1 MIITIRKFIFLSLLL
16 GPIYANASIVID
28 GKLDEAEWQQ
38 AQTIDELT
46 IINPFSLE
54 TPDYQTKVLI
64 HSDES
69 GIYFGFIN
77 QQPNETRDRRRHA
90 RDGLRE
96 NHDRNVVVV
105 DLDNTG
111 NTAYMLGIA
120 LGKSVLDYTITNE
133 NEIDGDWDGEW
144 FAETSEN
151 DENWYSEFF
160 IPWNMAPMNKQ
171 DEEKRTIGVSVSRM
185 IQHLGIGIG
194 FPAASF
200 QRSEFLSVLHKV
212 EVVQAN
218 PKSLDFFPYTVANN
232 DFITDESSFD
242 AGTEIIYNTGSGGEL
257 VATINPDFGQVE
269 SDNIVINYSPRE
281 TFYSDKRPFFTQSQ
295 SMFNIELDWYPG
307 FELYSMLH
315 TRRIGARPLYDCAK
329 YSEAQGGSDDLE
341 DQCNASKLNTNGIDM
356 AFKFTQRGEST
367 DFGAFATFEK
377 DEDFSEGS
385 NFYAFRTIHNVGNH
399 RIGHM
404 ATHADKS
411 FIDRQ
416 ATVNTIDYQYIS
428 DSGLRI
434 EHINM
439 FSNISDED
447 SGFGSRTMAMH
458 RPNKEW
464 RYGAEIYYFSDDL
477 NVNDMG
483 YLWRNDL
490 MAYGATIGYTKTDF
504 EDQSISK
511 SRSYNFDY
519 WDQNNAEH
527 ENLEQFYSFNFWQ
540 SFKSTSSISIQSNL
554 SSKGKDDEIT
564 QGSLNSPFLRTG
576 NGGNIDF
583 DYRSP
588 QYGPW
593 KYSFGFG
600 VERKNYYAYTDRR
613 RSASVGLG
621 YNPRDNVRTWLRLN
635 HRHRSNWT
643 IRTNED
649 LYGTFAQKRF
659 SLNTGVTWYRTEK
672 EEFTLKVET
681 VSFRNQNGQSWQIDA
696 NGYLKKSDQ
705 DAQSI
710 NLGSLAFQIRYR
722 REIAPLSNIYLVYTR
737 GGSVFFDD
745 EAGNSRIISDTW
757 DEPQGNRFAA
767 KIRYRF

>member
-38 AQTIDELT
+38 AQSIDELT

-64 HSDES
+64 HSDEN

-77 QQPNETRDRRRHA
+77 QQPNETRDRRSHA

-242 AGTEIIYNTGSGGEL
+242 AGSEIIYNTGSGGEL

-315 TRRIGARPLYDCAK
+315 TRRIGARPLYDCTK

-416 ATVNTIDYQYIS
+416 ATVNIIDYQYLS

-490 MAYGATIGYTKTDF
+490 MAYGATVGYTRTDF

-511 SRSYNFDY
+511 SRSYNVDY

-527 ENLEQFYSFNFWQ
+527 ENLEQFYSFSFSQ
-540 SFKSTSSISIQSNL
+540 SFKSTSNIFIQSNI

-564 QGSLNSPFLRTG
+564 QGSQISPFLRTG

-613 RSASVGLG
+613 RSASAGLG

-643 IRTNED
+643 IRTGED
-649 LYGTFAQKRF
+649 LYGTFSQKRL
-659 SLNTGVTWYRTEK
+659 SVNTGVTWYRTEK
-672 EEFTLKVET
+672 EEFTLKVQT
-681 VSFRNQNGQSWQIDA
+681 VSFRNQNGQSWQIDGS
-696 NGYLKKSDQ
+696 GYLKKSDQ

>member
-1 MIITIRKFIFLSLLL
+1 MKQSIKIFLLALAFC
-16 GPIYANASIVID
+16 PIILSAEILID
-28 GKLDEAEWQQ
+28 GKLDEEEWKV
-38 AQTIDELT
+38 AQNIDEFVV
-46 IINPFSLE
+46 INPFSLD
-54 TPDYQTKVLI
+54 TPDLDTRVLI
-64 HSDES
+64 HSDEK

-77 QQPNETRDRRRHA
+77 SQTPETRDRRRHA

-96 NHDRNVVVV
+96 THDRNFVVV

-111 NTAYMLGIA
+111 NTAYMLGVA
-120 LGKSVLDYTITNE
+120 LGGSVLDYTITNE
-133 NEIDGDWDGEW
+133 KQLDGDWDGEW
-144 FAETSEN
+144 FAAISEN
-151 DENWYSEFF
+151 EENWYSEFF

-171 DEEKRTIGVSVSRM
+171 EGDSRTIGVSVARM
-185 IQHLGIGIG
+185 IQHLGITIG
-194 FPAASF
+194 FPGISYS
-200 QRSEFLSVLHKV
+200 RSEFLSVLNKV

-232 DFITDESSFD
+232 DFINDESTFD
-242 AGTEIIYNTGSGGEL
+242 AGTEVIYNTGAGGEL

-269 SDNIVINYSPRE
+269 SDNVVINYSPRE

-295 SMFNIELDWYPG
+295 SIFDIELDWYPG
-307 FELYSMLH
+307 FELYSILH
-315 TRRIGARPLYDCAK
+315 TRRIGARPLYDCSQ
-329 YSEAQGGSDDLE
+329 YSESEGGSDDLE
-341 DQCNASKLNTNGIDM
+341 DQCNASKVNTNDIDM

-385 NFYAFRTIHNVGNH
+385 NFYAFRTIHNVGKH

-404 ATHADKS
+404 ATHADKA

-416 ATVNTIDYQYIS
+416 ATVNTIDYQYLS
-428 DSGLRI
+428 DNGLKI

-477 NVNDMG
+477 NINDMG

-490 MAYGATIGYTKTDF
+490 MAYGATLGYTRTDF

-511 SRSYNFDY
+511 SRSYNIDY

-527 ENLEQFYSFNFWQ
+527 ENLEQFYSFSFSQ
-540 SFKSTSSISIQSNL
+540 RFKSTSNIFIQSNI

-564 QGSLNSPFLRTG
+564 QGSQISPFLRTG

-593 KYSFGFG
+593 KYSIGFG
-600 VERKNYYAYTDRR
+600 VERKNYYAFTDRR
-613 RSASVGLG
+613 RSASIGIG
-621 YNPRDNVRTWLRLN
+621 YNPRDNVRTWLRMN
-635 HRHRSNWT
+635 HRNRSNWT
-643 IRTNED
+643 IRTGED
-649 LYGTFAQKRF
+649 LYGTFSQKRLG
-659 SLNTGVTWYRTEK
+659 LNTGVTWYRTEK
-672 EEFTLKVET
+672 EEFTIKIEL
-681 VSFRNQNGQSWQIDA
+681 VSFRNQQGQSWQIDD
-696 NGYLKKSDQ
+696 NGYFKKSDLPA
-705 DAQSI
+705 DSI
-710 NLGSLAFQIRYR
+710 NLGSLAFQVRYR
-722 REIAPLSNIYLVYTR
+722 YEIAPLSNIYFVYTR

-745 EAGNSRIISDTW
+745 EATDSTIFTDTW